1 MSATRITNVRDPS
14 TGSATSILLAL
25 GAVADDAGD
34 AARELDGGG
43 AWLAPGL
50 IDLQLNGAFG
60 ADFSSDPAAAWVVGE
75 RLAATGVTA
84 FLPTIVS
91 SPLATYDRALD
102 AWAAA
107 PSAVGAVPLGWHF
120 EGPMLS
126 PARAGAHDPA
136 HLRLPDGVDSEGWS
150 AAHGVRMV
158 TLAPELPGAL
168 DVARRLTERG
178 VVVSTGHT
186 DAAADCAEPA
196 IEAGTRYATHLM
208 NAMRGIDARDPG
220 IAAGLLVDARVT
232 LGVIADGHH
241 LADTTLCVIW
251 QLAHW
256 RLSLVSDGIAAFGLG
271 PGICRLG
278 GGDVHVAP
286 DGSARRPDGR
296 LAGAVCTLPDGL
308 RRLRATTGASLA
320 EALRTVTEVPATL
333 LGLEDR
339 GHLRVGAR
347 ADAVL
352 LDDELSVL
360 ATFVAGEL
368 IYARA
373 ELGWA

>member
-251 QLAHW
+251 QLAHD